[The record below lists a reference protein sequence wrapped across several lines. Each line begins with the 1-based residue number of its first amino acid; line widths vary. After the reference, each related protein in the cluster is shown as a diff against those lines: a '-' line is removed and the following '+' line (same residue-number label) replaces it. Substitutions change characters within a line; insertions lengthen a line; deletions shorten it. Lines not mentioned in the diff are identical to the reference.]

1 MKCMYCSNTDETE
14 QILTMIRSMV
24 RWAIDKFIQF
34 FKHYEHQD
42 DTDAIKE
49 YNFKNNVNSTEC

>member
-1 MKCMYCSNTDETE
+1 M
-14 QILTMIRSMV
+14 MIRSMV
-24 RWAIDKFIQF
+24 RWVIDKFIQF